1 MIEALPGASRNRA
14 LAFGQNY
21 DRPQAA
27 RKAIL
32 NHALNAT
39 STTGTHVTINVILLL
54 LYYDVMLYLTTYVTM

>member
-32 NHALNAT
+32 NHSLNTT
-39 STTGTHVTINVILLL
+39 STTGKLIFIAITMLSINPRFTHI
-54 LYYDVMLYLTTYVTM
+54 

>member
-39 STTGTHVTINVILLL
+39 STTGTHVTINVILL
-54 LYYDVMLYLTTYVTM
+54 YYDIMLYLTTYITM

>member
-32 NHALNAT
+32 NHAVNSA
-39 STTGTHVTINVILLL
+39 STTGKLISTILLL
-54 LYYDVMLYLTTYVTM
+54 LRICYI